1 MSAYRQ
7 LTQAQRYQI
16 GTLRLNGFSLRAI
29 ADRVSCDFSSVSRE
43 LSRNARP
50 RAGYDAE
57 IAQRAA
63 ELRRHASRNRRI
75 TERDWA
81 QVDGLIRRDS
91 SPEQISGRL
100 RHENGLRVGFCQ
112 IYRHIW
118 ENADAGGDLHRHLRM
133 RKRRRKRYGRPEL
146 RGRIPGRIGIEERP
160 QIVARRSR
168 LGDWE
173 GDTVVGRQ
181 RDRKVLLSLLERK
194 SRYCKLGLTLRTAR
208 RTAGAATRRLR
219 GERAHTLTV
228 DNGKE
233 FTDHARIT
241 RELTTKIFFADPYC
255 AWQRGANENLNG
267 LARQYFPKGQS
278 LDDVSPMQ
286 IWAAQHR
293 INQRPRK
300 CLGWRTPVEVL
311 RDISQTL
318 TR

>member
-29 ADRVSCDFSSVSRE
+29 SDWVGCDYSSISRE
-43 LSRNARP
+43 LNRNSRP

-75 TERDWA
+75 TSRDWA
-81 QVDGLIRRDS
+81 QVDGLIRRDW

-100 RHENGLRVGFCQ
+100 RHENGLKVCTTQ

-118 ENADAGGDLHRHLRM
+118 EDADAGGDLHCHLRM

-146 RGRIPGRIGIEERP
+146 RGRIPGRIGIEQRP
-160 QIVARRSR
+160 AIVAGRSR

-181 RDRKVLLSLLERK
+181 KDRKVLLSLLERK

-208 RTAGAATRRLR
+208 RTASATTRSLR
-219 GERAHTLTV
+219 GERAHTLTF

-233 FTDHARIT
+233 FTEHARIT
-241 RELTTKIFFADPYC
+241 QELATKIFFADPHC

-278 LDDVSPMQ
+278 LDDVSP
-286 IWAAQHR
+286 AQVR
-293 INQRPRK
+293 AVQRKINLRPRK
-300 CLGWRTPVEVL
+300 CLGWLTPVEVL

>member
-16 GTLRLNGFSLRAI
+16 SALRHNGLSLRAI
-29 ADRVSCDFSSVSRE
+29 AKQIACNFSSVSRE
-43 LSRNARP
+43 LRRNARP
-50 RAGYDAE
+50 RAGYAPE

-75 TERDWA
+75 TARDWA
-81 QVDGLIRRDS
+81 QVDRLIRRDW
-91 SPEQISGRL
+91 SPAQISGRL
-100 RHENGLRVGFCQ
+100 RHENGLRVGATQ

-118 ENADAGGDLHRHLRM
+118 EDADAGGELHRHLRM

-146 RGRIPGRIGIEERP
+146 RGRIPGRISIDKRP
-160 QIVARRSR
+160 DIVARRGR

-181 RDRKVLLSLLERK
+181 TDRKVLLSLLERK
-194 SRYCKLGLTLRTAR
+194 SRYCKLGLVPRTAR
-208 RTAGAATRRLR
+208 RTAFAATRRLR
-219 GERAHTLTV
+219 GEQAHTLTL

-233 FTDHARIT
+233 FTDHGRIT
-241 RELTTKIFFADPYC
+241 RELATKVFFADPHC

-278 LDDVSPMQ
+278 LDTVSPAL
-286 IWAAQHR
+286 IRAAQQR
-293 INQRPRK
+293 LNLRPRK
-300 CLGWRTPVEVL
+300 SLGWRTPVEVL
-311 RDISQTL
+311 RGVRQTL